1 MDFQKRNCL
10 IFAAV
15 MKKLIVLFLSCIVL
29 FTACKNGG
37 GKETY
42 KPKDFPKPGT
52 VVAKDEM
59 PIVEDKLNNFKF
71 AIRVVADSAVTSGVY
86 DVDVDYQSYNPEG
99 QFTMPKGLENV
110 KPILRRGSE
119 PYTYIIGFKV
129 AGDTTFYDYFQVSA
143 VQNQVKMTYIRSY
156 TFE

>member
-1 MDFQKRNCL
+1 MKDLSCL
-10 IFAAV
+10 ILLSAV
-15 MKKLIVLFLSCIVL
+15 LL
-29 FTACKNGG
+29 TACKNGG

-71 AIRVVADSAVTSGVY
+71 AIRVVADSAIAGGVY
-86 DVDVDYQSYNPEG
+86 DVDVDYQSYSPEG
-99 QFTMPKGLENV
+99 QFTMPKGLENI

-119 PYTYIIGFKV
+119 RYTYIIGFKV
-129 AGDTTFYDYFQVSA
+129 AGDTAFYDYFQVSA